1 MRDEAVPRVEGIH
14 SPHRPVADDLG
25 DDGRGR
31 NDGAALV
38 PVDDRLV
45 LGRERAEAEAIYET
59 GFGRG
64 AEIGERLA
72 QTAKVR
78 AMEAVAVDHARRNH
92 PDGDSRRAP
101 RNGAKE
107 SLSLLRRDLFRV
119 VQEPEW
125 TDAVVAQAF
134 IVEEDGRSD
143 ERAGETSSTC
153 LVRAGDKADPEAP
166 IEGEQLPSRTAHHRG
181 GG

>member
-1 MRDEAVPRVEGIH
+1 MAKLTLQFEGRVLKEYVVGKSVTIGRLPDNTVVIDNPAVSGHHARVFRE
-14 SPHRPVADDLG
+14 
-25 DDGRGR
+25 
-31 NDGAALV
+31 
-38 PVDDRLV
+38 DDRLV

-59 GFGRG
+59 GFGRR

-92 PDGDSRRAP
+92 PYGDSRRAP
-101 RNGAKE
+101 RNGTKE

-119 VQEPEW
+119 VQEPER

-143 ERAGETSSTC
+143 EGAGETSSTC
-153 LVRAGDKADPEAP
+153 LVGAGQKADPEAP
-166 IEGEQLPSRTAHHRG
+166 VEGE
-181 GG
+181 